1 MATTEIASTNNMF
14 GLQLFK
20 TIFEENKDKNTFLSP
35 FSISVALAMTQLGAR
50 GKTASDMSATLQWN
64 ANSEQ
69 AIHDGYQSYISKLQ
83 QPCDK
88 YQLSTANR
96 IFIEKN
102 YPVLAEFI
110 EKTKKFYLAEPVS
123 ADFGGDSEKERTNI
137 NSWVS
142 EQTQNKINDLLPRGA
157 VDALTRMV
165 LVNAIY
171 FKGKWDE
178 EFNPNLTRP
187 LPFKVSP
194 SNTKDVP
201 MMFAKRKFAFFQD
214 ESLACTAI
222 EIPYKGKDLGMVVIL
237 PNDDFGLEALVK
249 TLTPE
254 KLTGLLGR
262 LGKPFQEVKLT
273 LPKFEISCS
282 HMLKPTLSTLG
293 MSSAFSS
300 SSADF
305 SGLSS
310 CQENPVHLDEV
321 YHKTFLLVNEEGTE
335 AAAATAVVMRK
346 KRCAVKDVSLIVDH
360 PFIIMI
366 RECTTSSKTV
376 LFMGAMAE
384 LA

>member
-237 PNDDFGLEALVK
+237 PNDDFGLEVTSSFGLK
-249 TLTPE
+249 TPLTA
-254 KLTGLLGR
+254 
-262 LGKPFQEVKLT
+262 
-273 LPKFEISCS
+273 
-282 HMLKPTLSTLG
+282 LG
-293 MSSAFSS
+293 MADAFSAFL
-300 SSADF
+300 ADF
-305 SGLSS
+305 SGITAKPELFLS
-310 CQENPVHLDEV
+310 NVVHKAFV
-321 YHKTFLLVNEEGTE
+321 QVNEEGTE
-335 AAAATAVVMRK
+335 AAAATGVVMMA
-346 KRCAVKDVSLIVDH
+346 RCAMVPVRQIIVTVDH
-360 PFIIMI
+360 PFLL
-366 RECTTSSKTV
+366 V
-376 LFMGAMAE
+376 LRDNRSQGLMLFLGHVSDPE
-384 LA
+384 TK

>member
-273 LPKFEISCS
+273 LPKFEVSCS
-282 HMLKPTLSTLG
+282 FQLKPLLSALG
-293 MSSAFSS
+293 MAEAFNVQN
-300 SSADF
+300 ADF
-305 SGLSS
+305 SGMTEGEKRDL
-310 CQENPVHLDEV
+310 VLDEV
-321 YHKTFLLVNEEGTE
+321 YHNAFVKVNEEGTE
-335 AAAATAVVMRK
+335 AAAATAVVMMR
-346 KRCAVKDVSLIVDH
+346 RCAPLPTDNVVVDR
-360 PFIIMI
+360 PFLFAIFDKVANGNMI
-366 RECTTSSKTV
+366 FLGQVVDPS
-376 LFMGAMAE
+376 A
-384 LA
+384 